1 MVLVFWILASW
12 IFVCCVGRKANYGVG
27 ILVLWY
33 FGYLYV
39 VLVGRPIMVL
49 VFWYWLLGYLY
60 VVLVGRPIM
69 VLVFWI
75 LAS

>member
-1 MVLVFWILASW
+1 
-12 IFVCCVGRKANYGVG
+12 
-27 ILVLWY
+27 
-33 FGYLYV
+33 
-39 VLVGRPIMVL
+39 MVL

-75 LAS
+75 LASWIFVCCVGRKANYGVGILDIGFLDICMLCW

>member
-1 MVLVFWILASW
+1 MVLVFW

-39 VLVGRPIMVL
+39 VLVGRPI
-49 VFWYWLLGYLY
+49 
-60 VVLVGRPIM
+60 I